1 MSKSILKAS
10 SRRPAMS
17 QRSDQSMA
25 GQSSTEGSDSDNSF
39 HGAHDGRGRPASIT
53 LHHVHFASD
62 TSIYLT
68 HSTADYDRTPMK
80 VLKNPCAMPA
90 RGCPG
95 LTYVPM
101 DGPGGRDLG
110 VRDLDAG
117 PNQDFPG
124 ESSEDGEEMERE
136 RAEMGGNPKGNGQM
150 RPCQRYALK
159 VSAQKRR
166 RKLSQEIDGPFQ
178 LPAFRSLSAFSN
190 LVSSPHECLGGF

>member
-1 MSKSILKAS
+1 MSKSILKPPT
-10 SRRPAMS
+10 RRSATS
-17 QRSDQSMA
+17 QRSQDRAMA
-25 GQSSTEGSDSDNSF
+25 GQSSTEGSDSDHSL
-39 HGAHDGRGRPASIT
+39 HGRHDGLGRPVSIA

-62 TSIYLT
+62 PSIHLT

-80 VLKNPCAMPA
+80 VLKNPCALPA

-101 DGPGGRDLG
+101 DGPGGCQLG
-110 VRDLDAG
+110 VRDLDTG
-117 PNQDFPG
+117 PNQDIPG
-124 ESSEDGEEMERE
+124 ESSEESEEMEGE
-136 RAEMGGNPKGNGQM
+136 RSDGNPKGNGRV

-166 RKLSQEIDGPFQ
+166 QKLGQEVDGPFQ
-178 LPAFRSLSAFSN
+178 VAGFRSLSAFST